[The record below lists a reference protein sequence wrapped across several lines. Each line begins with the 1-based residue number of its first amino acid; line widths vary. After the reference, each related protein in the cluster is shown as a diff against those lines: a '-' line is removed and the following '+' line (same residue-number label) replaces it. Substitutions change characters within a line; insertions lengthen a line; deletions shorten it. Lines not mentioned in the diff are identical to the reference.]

1 MPGRLLKQQSQGV
14 LPLRNFAMCDK
25 SMGYEVAFLCARG
38 DIGPVSGTRL
48 GYEWMRMM
56 QPVRTVRTQV
66 LLTEEGAYP
75 QAYDAL
81 ASPARRNLAFEE
93 FVAQSQQNHTIRR
106 CVAKSAAST
115 T

>member
-1 MPGRLLKQQSQGV
+1 MLAGILVP
-14 LPLRNFAMCDK
+14 
-25 SMGYEVAFLCARG
+25 FLALG
-38 DIGPVSGTRL
+38 L

-81 ASPARRNLAFEE
+81 ASSAKRNLAFEE

-106 CVAKSAAST
+106 CIAKSAAST